1 MRLPENPAAPTRA
14 GLTTLLWACA
24 ATVALWFVPLASLA
38 LYPIRL
44 FVTFIHEGSHALVA
58 LLTGGRVF
66 EIGVAPDASGYTLT
80 RGGAEP
86 LIVMAGYL
94 GATLFGAGLLALGRR
109 PGAARPALTGA
120 ALWVG
125 LLTAVFVHPW
135 SSPFGFFWGLAIALG
150 LFLASRRLSTRGAE
164 LTAMFL
170 GVQCV
175 VNALFDLRTLV
186 GLSAAPDG
194 RPTDAVL
201 MSQIIPLPPLVWAVL
216 WFALALA
223 VLFFAL
229 RPYWRATRPQR

>member
-1 MRLPENPAAPTRA
+1 MKLSEAPTTQTRA

-44 FVTFIHEGSHALVA
+44 FVTFIHEGAHALVA
-58 LLTGGRVF
+58 LLTGGRVA
-66 EIGVAPDASGYTLT
+66 EIGISPDASGYTQTL
-80 RGGAEP
+80 GGWDP

-94 GATLFGAGLLALGRR
+94 GATVFGAGLISLTRR
-109 PGAARPALTGA
+109 PNAARQALTGS

-125 LLTAVFVHPW
+125 LLTLVFVHVTD
-135 SSPFGFFWGLAIALG
+135 SAFGFFWGLSISLAL
-150 LFLASRRLSTRGAE
+150 FFASRRLSARGAE

-186 GLSAAPDG
+186 GLSASPDG

-201 MSQIIPLPPLVWAVL
+201 MSQIIPLPPIVWALL
-216 WFALALA
+216 WCGLALA
-223 VLFFAL
+223 VLFLAL
-229 RPYWRATRPQR
+229 RPFWAATRRQV

>member
-1 MRLPENPAAPTRA
+1 MRPPDQHTVPTRA

-44 FVTFIHEGSHALVA
+44 FVTFVHEGCHALAA
-58 LLTGGRVF
+58 LLTGGQVA
-66 EIGVAPDASGYTLT
+66 EIFIAPDASGHTLT
-80 RGGAEP
+80 RGGAGP

-109 PGAARPALTGA
+109 PGVVRRALTVS
-120 ALWVG
+120 ALLVG
-125 LLTAVFVHPW
+125 LLTVVFVSLLHNA
-135 SSPFGFFWGLAIALG
+135 FGFFWGLAIAGG
-150 LFLASRRLSTRGAE
+150 LFIASRRLSARGAE

-186 GLSAAPDG
+186 SLSSRLGGP
-194 RPTDAVL
+194 PTDAVL
-201 MSQIIPLPPLVWAVL
+201 MSQIVPLPPIVWASL
-216 WFALALA
+216 WCGLALV
-223 VLFFAL
+223 VLLFAL
-229 RPYWRATRPQR
+229 RPYWRATRGQN

>member
-1 MRLPENPAAPTRA
+1 MRHPETPTAPTRA

-24 ATVALWFVPLASLA
+24 ATVILWFVPLASLA

-44 FVTFIHEGSHALVA
+44 FVTFIHEGSHALIA

-66 EIGVAPDASGYTLT
+66 EIVIAPDASGYTLT
-80 RGGAEP
+80 QGGFEP

-94 GATLFGAGLLALGRR
+94 GATVFGAALLALGRR
-109 PGAARPALTGA
+109 PSAARQALTVS
-120 ALWVG
+120 ALLVL
-125 LLTAVFVHPW
+125 LLTLVFVHLLHNA
-135 SSPFGFFWGLAIALG
+135 FGFFWGLAIAVA
-150 LFLASRRLSTRGAE
+150 LFMASRRLSARGTE

-186 GLSAAPDG
+186 GLSAGFGGP
-194 RPTDAVL
+194 PTDAVL
-201 MSQIIPLPPLVWAVL
+201 MSRIIPLPPVVWALL
-216 WFALALA
+216 WCGLALA

-229 RPYWRATRPQR
+229 RPYWRLAVRP

>member
-1 MRLPENPAAPTRA
+1 MPTRA
-14 GLTTLLWACA
+14 GLNTLLWACA

-44 FVTFIHEGSHALVA
+44 FVTFIHEGAHALVA
-58 LLTGGRVF
+58 LLTGGYVA
-66 EIGVAPDASGYTLT
+66 EIGISPDASGYTLT

-94 GATLFGAGLLALGRR
+94 GATLFGAGLLALGRC
-109 PGAARPALTGA
+109 PGRARQALTGS

-125 LLTAVFVHPW
+125 LLTVVFTHPW
-135 SSPFGFFWGLAIALG
+135 SSPFGFFWGLAIAGG
-150 LFLASRRLSTRGAE
+150 LLIASRRLSVRGAE

-186 GLSAAPDG
+186 GLSSVLGGP
-194 RPTDAVL
+194 PTDAFL
-201 MSQIIPLPPLVWAVL
+201 MSQIIPLPPIVWALL
-216 WFALALA
+216 WCGLALG
-223 VLFFAL
+223 VLLFAL
-229 RPYWRATRPQR
+229 RPYWAATRGQK